1 MHEDFF
7 KTGVGD
13 IDIGQGLL
21 EQILQKQMD
30 IAVEQE
36 AGFLLVGIEIGNT
49 F

>member
-7 KTGVGD
+7 KTGVSD
-13 IDIGQGLL
+13 IDINQGLL
-21 EQILQKQMD
+21 EKILQKQMD

-36 AGFLLVGIEIGNT
+36 AGFLLVRVEIGNT